1 MKSLNNALFEKRRD
15 KYVLT
20 EIYDLSKDLNFKI
33 ADEIKIIVPTTDMNI

>member
-1 MKSLNNALFEKRRD
+1 VALYEKKRE

-33 ADEIKIIVPTTDMNI
+33 SDDVTLIVPTSD